1 MSIRVLFAD
10 DQLPSPIDSENEQTR
25 REIRRELAD
34 RPGIK
39 DIDAA
44 FDEDFAWF
52 QALLDYLERTKHL
65 HVVRA
70 RSFIDAKQKLERL
83 DDFDVAV
90 IDLSWWGDASL
101 PPGRQHRHNRGLDL
115 IEQIARGRRSGG
127 AFIPTIAL
135 SQNFK
140 DDFELMATVLEMD
153 ALPIPKSYDARGLCH
168 RALFAAIQH
177 LSRLRPTTGR
187 VKLFISHAHR
197 DVDIAERIVTA
208 LELAMNVPDGAIRCT
223 SVPGYKLDL
232 GAMAPD
238 VLRQELASAEGVVA
252 ILTPYSLA
260 SQWVL
265 FELGA
270 TWLQTK
276 QAIPLLGGGLRDEDI
291 PGPLRGAAGGQLKE
305 ASALAQFLDQVMK
318 KLGWPPKNML
328 AAYDKLSQLATYVAG
343 KSFFEDDLEQ
353 EAKARFGAKR
363 ARIGATQGKIVDYI
377 THNLG
382 NRAYVPQ
389 EELYA
394 RFRDVQT
401 HLYYRL
407 EQLRYLGFLTRRQIG
422 SKGDYPDYG
431 WTLSAKYEA
440 ELKEGAF

>member
-1 MSIRVLFAD
+1 MTIRVLFAD

-34 RPGIK
+34 KPGID

-65 HVVRA
+65 QVVRA
-70 RSFIDAKQKLERL
+70 RSFGDASNKLERPE
-83 DDFDVAV
+83 DFDVAV

-101 PPGRQHRHNRGLDL
+101 PPGRQHRHNCGLDL
-115 IEQIARGRRSGG
+115 IEGIAERRRRGGPY
-127 AFIPTIAL
+127 IPTIAL

-140 DDFELMATVLEMD
+140 DDFELMATVLELG
-153 ALPIPKSYDARGLCH
+153 ALPIPKSYDAQGLGH

-177 LSRLRPTTGR
+177 LARLQPAKGR

-232 GAMAPD
+232 GSMAPD
-238 VLRQELASAEGVVA
+238 VLRHELASAEGVVA
-252 ILTPYSLA
+252 ILTPNSLA

-276 QAIPLLGGGLRDEDI
+276 RTIPLLGGGLRNDDI
-291 PGPLRGAAGGQLKE
+291 PGPLRGAAGGQLQE
-305 ASALAQFLDQVMK
+305 ASALVQFLDQVMK
-318 KLGWPPKNML
+318 TLGWPPRNML
-328 AAYDKLSQLATYVAG
+328 AAYDKLSQLSTYAAG
-343 KSFFEDDLEQ
+343 KSFFEDDVEQ
-353 EAKARFGAKR
+353 EAKARFAAKR

-377 THNLG
+377 THSRG
-382 NRAYVPQ
+382 DRAYVPQ
-389 EELYA
+389 DELYA
-394 RFRDVQT
+394 RFKDVHTQ
-401 HLYYRL
+401 LYYRL
-407 EQLRYLGFLTRRQIG
+407 EQLRYLGFLTRREIG
-422 SKGDYPDYG
+422 KKGDYPDYG
-431 WTLSAKYEA
+431 WTLSAKYEV
-440 ELKEGAF
+440 ELQERRF